1 MNQGFRKFHGR
12 VLCLAVFLG
21 SLPLIGCGS
30 STSSKSGETIAI
42 PPSVQES
49 NNAMQ
54 DFMKSQPKG
63 VKKR

>member
-1 MNQGFRKFHGR
+1 MNQESWKIHGR
-12 VLCLAVFLG
+12 VLCLLVFLG
-21 SLPLIGCGS
+21 SLPLVGCGS
-30 STSSKSGETIAI
+30 STTSTSGETVAI
-42 PPSVQES
+42 PPSVKES